1 MVKFRSEDIVIFNGL
16 TSENTELTVFFE
28 ALETF
33 FKKKL
38 SIDSSDRFNFI
49 LFEER
54 KPNFLEDFTNDYE
67 RLLSALKS
75 LKAINIKVDIASALF
90 GAVPLFID
98 EYKKMGDKSFR
109 LIMFVDSG
117 TPKVSDFHIPIIEDL
132 IDKIKEQMMF
142 FIDIVGINTEDPLEE
157 AKITKLANK
166 TKGDFYKIK
175 DIYHLAE
182 NLILLSEKKEIK
194 SIGTLDKDGS
204 SSDELNS
211 FYEYFAQDPIPIDV
225 VKTCSVCFIKDK
237 EQLVKCPICGT
248 IAHKSCW
255 ANWAKTSHIG
265 IPHLFRCHNC
275 YNLMKLDREFV
286 LKVQLGMST
295 EEAQKEE
302 SKDVINEE
310 IDPRWELKREEPE
323 KLIKISEKQVQA
335 TVEQY
340 IIDKSKTNK
349 KITSSMTIK
358 AINKILQV
366 AEGDNSWDEIIWAFA
381 KVLSKDYCIRRTAK
395 TIVFSD

>member
-16 TSENTELTVFFE
+16 TSENTEMTIFFE

-54 KPNFLEDFTNDYE
+54 KPHFLEDFTNDYE
-67 RLLSALKS
+67 QLLAALKS
-75 LKAINIKVDIASALF
+75 LKSLNIKVDIASALF

-98 EYKKMGDKSFR
+98 EYKKIGDKSFR
-109 LIMFVDSG
+109 LIIFIDSG
-117 TPKVSDFHIPIIEDL
+117 TPTVSEFHVPIIGDL

-142 FIDIVGINTEDPLEE
+142 FIDIIGINTEDPLEE

-182 NLILLSEKKEIK
+182 SLVLLTEKKEIK
-194 SIGTLDKDGS
+194 SIGTLDKDES
-204 SSDELNS
+204 SSEELNR

-225 VKTCSVCFIKDK
+225 AKTCSVCFIKDK
-237 EQLVKCPICGT
+237 ERMVKCPICGT

-255 ANWAKTSHIG
+255 AKWAKTSHIG
-265 IPHLFRCHNC
+265 IPHLFRCHIC

-295 EEAQKEE
+295 EEVQKEE
-302 SKDVINEE
+302 PEALTAEE
-310 IDPRWELKREEPE
+310 TDPRWEEYDKET
-323 KLIKISEKQVQA
+323 EKQEKINERQVQS
-335 TVEQY
+335 TVEEF
-340 IIDKSKTNK
+340 IIKKSKTNK

-358 AINKILQV
+358 AIKKTLHV
-366 AEGDNSWDEIIWAFA
+366 AEGDSTWDDIIWAFA
-381 KVLSKDYCIRRTAK
+381 KVLSKDYCIKRTAK